1 MRIFSV
7 ISVFDAL
14 CKRDKPTV
22 LTIEEARERERTM
35 AERPKGYGMTA
46 ELEEKKAAK
55 YDPELEAEARDWM
68 ERVTGDRL
76 PGGSLHAALKDGVYL
91 CKLINKLQPGSVP
104 KVNSSKMAFKMMEN
118 IGNFLSA
125 CEKYGLKKTDL
136 FQTVDLYEDQHMVQV
151 VLALHA
157 LGRKAKTKGKPG
169 IGPKEAT
176 ANKRSFDEGT
186 KRAGQSVIG
195 LQMGTN
201 RGASQA
207 GMTPTGLGRQVYGVN
222 LKGVQ

>member
-1 MRIFSV
+1 
-7 ISVFDAL
+7 
-14 CKRDKPTV
+14 
-22 LTIEEARERERTM
+22 M

-46 ELEEKKAAK
+46 ELDEKKAAK

-68 ERVTGDRL
+68 ERVTGERL
-76 PGGSLHAALKDGVYL
+76 PAGSFHAALKDGVYL
-91 CKLINKLQPGSVP
+91 CKLINKLQPGSVS
-104 KVNSSKMAFKMMEN
+104 KVNNSKMAFKMMEN

-125 CEKYGLKKTDL
+125 CERYGLKKADM
-136 FQTVDLYEDQHMVQV
+136 FQTVDLYEEQNMAQV

-157 LGRKAKTKGKPG
+157 LGRKAKSKGQVG

-176 ANKRSFDEGT
+176 ANKRAFDAD
-186 KRAGQSVIG
+186 KQRAGQSIIG